1 MERILNYGEYE
12 VFSEAAA
19 SCTASVMEKGEGRAV
34 TEFCFVSGRIVFRKR
49 GVPWK
54 SVIPFQFSIS
64 ADGGIPTAAPTGR

>member
-12 VFSEAAA
+12 VFSEAAV

-34 TEFCFVSGRIVFRKR
+34 TEFCFRSDCVSEKGSTVEIRY
-49 GVPWK
+49 
-54 SVIPFQFSIS
+54 SFQFSIS